1 MTVSDQTTYES
12 LKPSSHRWHGDMADI
27 AETRASTSR
36 EVSELQTA
44 SEQLALQKTRFNDA
58 RDGIGD

>member
-44 SEQLALQKTRFNDA
+44 SEQLALQKTRCQ
-58 RDGIGD
+58 